1 MMESHES
8 RVSSLESQITSHEWK
23 STGARL
29 TPSGRSFPATAT
41 RDS

>member
-8 RVSSLESQITSHEWK
+8 RVASLESRGTSHEWK

-29 TPSGRSFPATAT
+29 TPSGKSFPATAI